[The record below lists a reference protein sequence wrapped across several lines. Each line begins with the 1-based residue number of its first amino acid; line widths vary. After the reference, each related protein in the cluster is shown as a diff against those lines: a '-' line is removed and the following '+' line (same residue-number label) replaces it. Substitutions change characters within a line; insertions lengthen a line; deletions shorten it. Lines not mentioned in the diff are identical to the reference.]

1 MNKKFLK
8 AEGIIP
14 ILVVI
19 AIIVLLVAIIVPNL
33 NKSRNEQ
40 LLKGATDDIV
50 SLLTKARTQ
59 TLSSYNSMQ
68 YGVYLNATSAT
79 LFAGA
84 SYVAGNASN
93 TVSLFDPSIAVAT
106 SSISLNGGGSSI
118 LFDRLTGGT
127 NNYGTIVVNV
137 SSDVSRNKTITVTKT
152 GNISSN

>member
-19 AIIVLLVAIIVPNL
+19 AIIGLLVAIIIPNL

-40 LLKGATDDIV
+40 LLKGTTDDIV

-79 LFAGA
+79 LFAGS

-93 TVSLFDPSIAVAT
+93 TISLFDSSISVAT
-106 SSISLNGGGSSI
+106 SSLSLNGGGSSI

-137 SSDVSRNKTITVTKT
+137 SSNVSRNKTITVTKT